1 MFNNIVLIKLN
12 HYFNLI
18 RLDKPVGIFLL
29 MWPCFFALA
38 IIYELNNYNIYWFI
52 YFFIGSFLM
61 RAAGCI
67 INDLADI
74 NLDKKIDRTA
84 NRPLTSNKIS
94 IAEAFIILTILL
106 ISSFI
111 ILLEFNYRAILIGI
125 ASMPLVVVYP
135 FLKRYTYW
143 PQLGLGIVFN
153 WGVFIVSVQFM
164 QNITFDFLLLY
175 IGCVFWTLGY
185 DTIYAYQDLKDDI
198 KNNIKSTAVLF
209 GDHGKKFV
217 MFFYSIFLIII
228 GFIGFYSSKNFISL
242 IVIILLIFAI
252 GLYLNKWK
260 LNSITSSNNYFK
272 FNNIIG
278 LICFLYLF
286 VF

>member
-1 MFNNIVLIKLN
+1 
-12 HYFNLI
+12 
-18 RLDKPVGIFLL
+18 
-29 MWPCFFALA
+29 
-38 IIYELNNYNIYWFI
+38 
-52 YFFIGSFLM
+52 
-61 RAAGCI
+61 
-67 INDLADI
+67 
-74 NLDKKIDRTA
+74 
-84 NRPLTSNKIS
+84 
-94 IAEAFIILTILL
+94 
-106 ISSFI
+106 
-111 ILLEFNYRAILIGI
+111 
-125 ASMPLVVVYP
+125 MPLVVIYP

-175 IGCVFWTLGY
+175 IGFVFWTLGY

-198 KNNIKSTAVLF
+198 KNNIKATAVLF

>member
-38 IIYELNNYNIYWFI
+38 IIYQLNNYNIYWFI

-67 INDLADI
+67 INDLVDI

-260 LNSITSSNNYFK
+260 LNSITSSNHYFK

>member
-67 INDLADI
+67 INDLVDI

-84 NRPLTSNKIS
+84 NRPLTSNKIT
-94 IAEAFIILTILL
+94 ITEAFFILTILL

-125 ASMPLVVVYP
+125 ASMPLVVIYP

>member
-38 IIYELNNYNIYWFI
+38 IIYQLNNYNIYWFI

>member
-38 IIYELNNYNIYWFI
+38 IIYELNNYNIYWFV

>member
-67 INDLADI
+67 INDLVDI

>member
-67 INDLADI
+67 INDLVDI

-84 NRPLTSNKIS
+84 NRPLTSNKIT
-94 IAEAFIILTILL
+94 IAEAFFILTILL

-125 ASMPLVVVYP
+125 ASMPLVVIYP